1 MLKLSHQNSGSF
13 QLGKY
18 LLAVWCGLILTVN
31 IQVPIEDVIE
41 SAVRHFS
48 HLDLLLLFLFTVVLW
63 NEPRTNSSIFD
74 CKITKKES
82 FYSGNKSTCK
92 LHYNRGTLLNN
103 QIIQYIELI
112 ITMWTLIYRVKG
124 WALGSWNSW
133 VFYNK
138 LKIKINLKLA
148 YEN

>member
-18 LLAVWCGLILTVN
+18 LLAVCCGNENNLILTVN

-48 HLDLLLLFLFTVVLW
+48 HLDLLLLLLFTVVLW

-82 FYSGNKSTCK
+82 FYFGNKSTCK
-92 LHYNRGTLLNN
+92 LHYNRGALLNN
-103 QIIQYIELI
+103 QIIHYIELI
-112 ITMWTLIYRVKG
+112 ITM
-124 WALGSWNSW
+124 
-133 VFYNK
+133 
-138 LKIKINLKLA
+138 
-148 YEN
+148 